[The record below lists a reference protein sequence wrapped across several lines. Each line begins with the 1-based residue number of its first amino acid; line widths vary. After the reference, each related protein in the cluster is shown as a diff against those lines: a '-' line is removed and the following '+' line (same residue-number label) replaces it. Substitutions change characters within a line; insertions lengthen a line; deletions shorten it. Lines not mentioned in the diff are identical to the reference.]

1 MSMACDYS
9 STCFYI
15 YLRDHMEVVWWNAER
30 FSRLFLPPLQPHE
43 LHPNP
48 LPILARAVNTV
59 RVHRPL
65 RIPCWRKGRWKSLT

>member
-1 MSMACDYS
+1 MSMAYDYS
-9 STCFYI
+9 STCVYLYI
-15 YLRDHMEVVWWNAER
+15 YDNSMVVWENARR
-30 FSRLFLPPLQPHE
+30 FVRLFLPPLQPHE